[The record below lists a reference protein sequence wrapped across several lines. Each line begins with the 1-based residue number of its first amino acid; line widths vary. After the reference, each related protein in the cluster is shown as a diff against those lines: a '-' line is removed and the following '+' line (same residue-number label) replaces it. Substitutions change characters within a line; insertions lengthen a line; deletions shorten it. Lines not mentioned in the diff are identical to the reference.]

1 MGTSWTVQ
9 DMTWK
14 GSTCSAHAF
23 CNQSTSQGLNR
34 GRLACAGY
42 KNLHPH
48 PECLSSWLESIK
60 SSKKQANQP
69 RTALLEVNHSVLQ
82 PLLTVDYG
90 NFVPCETHLKLATVG
105 QASSAAHLQWYF
117 PAVPPP
123 TPVGAGSHRNH
134 VAVARHPRAASWSQC
149 PCDAHICGW
158 GEWPGRYLRHCKLD
172 ASCMRFHRF
181 SWFMVFQ
188 PKWNIIIQPAWLHYF
203 PSFPVKNGMVFWSP
217 STTTFWGFGLINAK
231 NCGKSTFKKAMV
243 FFGSG
248 KLSYWVG
255 TQINRQLHTTSN
267 PWIHLDT
274 CFSVS
279 REPNLRAVQHVEQVI
294 RWWPGGTRHNATSC
308 NLNIF
313 SSTCRRYVYP
323 HISLFLKYV
332 EFKDH
337 ACGM

>member
-158 GEWPGRYLRHCKLD
+158 GEWPGRYLRRCKLD

-188 PKWNIIIQPAWLHYF
+188 PKWNIIIQPVWLHYF
-203 PSFPVKNGMVFWSP
+203 PSFPVKKWHGILNSRHLPPPLSEASDWSMLRIVASP
-217 STTTFWGFGLINAK
+217 PLKRRWCFLDLESFHI
-231 NCGKSTFKKAMV
+231 
-243 FFGSG
+243 
-248 KLSYWVG
+248 KLG
-255 TQINRQLHTTSN
+255 RNTNQ
-267 PWIHLDT
+267 
-274 CFSVS
+274 
-279 REPNLRAVQHVEQVI
+279 
-294 RWWPGGTRHNATSC
+294 
-308 NLNIF
+308 
-313 SSTCRRYVYP
+313 
-323 HISLFLKYV
+323 
-332 EFKDH
+332 
-337 ACGM
+337 